1 MSGAA
6 ALVHKIGSAF
16 GKDSTPI
23 ATIHCWCARFEGG
36 DKCFEDMPRLERP
49 LAVDDSDIL
58 DTVKEDPELNTHSLA
73 TRHVCAQSAV
83 VSRLPHMGG
92 ETRAKLGHGSTPF
105 LFN

>member
-16 GKDSTPI
+16 GEDSTPI
-23 ATIHCWCARFEGG
+23 AGALASRKETKASKTSPVWNA
-36 DKCFEDMPRLERP
+36 PP
-49 LAVDDSDIL
+49 PAVDDSDIL
-58 DTVKEDPELNTHSLA
+58 DTVKEDPEPNTHSLA